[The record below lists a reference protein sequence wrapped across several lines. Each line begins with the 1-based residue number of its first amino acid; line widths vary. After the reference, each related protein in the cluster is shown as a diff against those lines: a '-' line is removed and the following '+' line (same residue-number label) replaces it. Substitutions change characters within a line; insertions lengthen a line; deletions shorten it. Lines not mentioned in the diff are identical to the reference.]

1 MAKYITKAQREE
13 LEDASAFGVEEVH
26 DLLKSMQG
34 SRHGLIPHI
43 CILMRT
49 GISWPAATRRTLTSC
64 WKRHMWR
71 CGTMG
76 QHKHNPVAIAAAKGE
91 LLPKKR
97 EPRLTNRQAERL
109 LKLEILSRIPILE
122 ALPPEMKDRIVKEC
136 MGNA

>member
-1 MAKYITKAQREE
+1 
-13 LEDASAFGVEEVH
+13 
-26 DLLKSMQG
+26 
-34 SRHGLIPHI
+34 
-43 CILMRT
+43 
-49 GISWPAATRRTLTSC
+49 
-64 WKRHMWR
+64 
-71 CGTMG
+71 MG

-109 LKLEILSRIPILE
+109 LMLEILSRIPILE

>member
-1 MAKYITKAQREE
+1 
-13 LEDASAFGVEEVH
+13 
-26 DLLKSMQG
+26 
-34 SRHGLIPHI
+34 
-43 CILMRT
+43 
-49 GISWPAATRRTLTSC
+49 
-64 WKRHMWR
+64 
-71 CGTMG
+71 MG

-97 EPRLTNRQAERL
+97 EPRLTNRQTERL